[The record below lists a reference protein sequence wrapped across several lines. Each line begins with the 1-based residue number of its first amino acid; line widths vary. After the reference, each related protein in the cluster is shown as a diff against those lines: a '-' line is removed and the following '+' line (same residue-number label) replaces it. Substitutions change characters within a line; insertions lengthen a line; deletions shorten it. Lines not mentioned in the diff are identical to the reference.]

1 MAVGIETPI
10 DIAELRRR
18 LRTANPAA
26 LLVPPRILRRVIK
39 RDRRIAFVGLQV
51 PHRKSYVIGRD
62 ALAQLVT
69 HAELEIDSKCD
80 LPPTVI
86 LISRPEPEALA
97 GMPRGPALIKY
108 WRLLF
113 HARVHQAL
121 HERRLSEADV
131 QSRLERIGS
140 VECAEI
146 ARVLRQEKYLLPP
159 WTEGEVFEEFAAV
172 YLELRF
178 FDPAL
183 LPHYFP
189 SLDNLDAIDALLA
202 GDVDA
207 AELFEAT
214 RLAGAPDPV
223 SPIDDPDQRPV
234 SEPTSVD
241 DSHKSEKLYR
251 ALLNRGDRA
260 ARRGNV
266 VRAAIERFRA
276 ARLAPTHR
284 QLTDAHD
291 AARRALDRLIER
303 LRPAIHIDKED
314 AKDWER
320 LLIALLPR
328 AARGVWPP
336 EARLLYD
343 LQKVCVDHERPTF
356 APDLAEW
363 FYSAFRRPFVRP
375 LPHQPLVLAVKHLRG
390 ARDRL
395 TATRLAA
402 VDRHALTARLHVAL
416 HAAEH
421 RLRERLA
428 PILSECL
435 AGAGFRPQNYAE
447 EVSRDKLIDELLDR
461 IVERGFLNIGDVRD
475 AVSRNQLKQPD
486 LSGAVEFITGGP
498 ILRTNRRLADRAAG
512 VYRRGEIYLRWLQR
526 LSAACFGTVIG
537 RLLMLY
543 LVLPFG
549 GAFATVVFA
558 QEILHL
564 LHLPHHLHGQEQFL
578 KLREFELFHVDQFRL
593 VVIGIGLFY
602 LLLIHAPPFRGF
614 VMATLR
620 ALWWATRG
628 VFFDLPMAVYRWP
641 PVDWL
646 LKSRIGQFLFRCVV
660 KPLPAAA
667 LAWAA
672 LWGANVG
679 PLMTAFGVG
688 ATLIA
693 VSAFVNSRVGRDLEE
708 EVADWAARRW
718 DYFATIVPGLV
729 RLIADVFKSALES
742 LDRGLYSVDEW
753 LRFRGGQTRITLVF
767 KTILGFVWSVIAYAI
782 RLFVNV
788 FIEPT
793 VNPLK
798 HFPAVT
804 VTAKMLVP
812 FWIPITEA
820 FATPLMI
827 LGKPLA
833 YTLATFGL
841 HSLPGAA
848 GFLVWELKENWR
860 LYRANRP
867 STLRPVIV
875 GHHGETLLRLMK
887 PGIHSGTLPKL
898 YAKLRKAERTAHRSG
913 SWLPVRKLNARLH
926 EVEESIRHFVERELL
941 AFLHGVPAWADC
953 PIEVGAIDAASNR
966 IRIELRCDK
975 ICDQPASLEFTE
987 HAGLLQSWIAEPG
1000 WQSQLT
1006 PEQLA
1011 AWTLAWAGFEQK
1023 AGVIAAEP
1031 IAWDQ
1036 WVAAW
1041 DEIYSS
1047 HT

>member
-1 MAVGIETPI
+1 MATCTETPI
-10 DIAELRRR
+10 DIAELRRL

-39 RDRRIAFVGLQV
+39 RDRGIAFVGLQV
-51 PHRKSYVIGRD
+51 PHRKSYIIGRD
-62 ALAQLVT
+62 ALAQLAT
-69 HAELEIDSKCD
+69 HAELEIDSNCD

-159 WTEGEVFEEFAAV
+159 WTEAEIFEEFAAV
-172 YLELRF
+172 YLELRL

-223 SPIDDPDQRPV
+223 SPIDDPDQRAV

-260 ARRGNV
+260 ARGAMSFGPRSNDSAR
-266 VRAAIERFRA
+266 RAWPRHIVNSA
-276 ARLAPTHR
+276 
-284 QLTDAHD
+284 DAHD
-291 AARRALDRLIER
+291 AARRALDRLVDR
-303 LRPAIHIDKED
+303 LRPAIHIDEED

-328 AARGVWPP
+328 AARGVWPA

-390 ARDRL
+390 ARGRL

-402 VDRHALTARLHVAL
+402 VDRHALSARLHAAL

-428 PILSECL
+428 PILGECL

-486 LSGAVEFITGGP
+486 LSGPVEFIAGGP

-526 LSAACFGTVIG
+526 LSAACFGTIVG
-537 RLLMLY
+537 RLLTLY
-543 LVLPFG
+543 LFLPFG
-549 GAFATVVFA
+549 GAFATVVFG

-564 LHLPHHLHGQEQFL
+564 LRLPHHLHGQEQFL
-578 KLREFELFHVDQFRL
+578 KLREFELFHLDQFRL
-593 VVIGIGLFY
+593 RRDRRRP
-602 LLLIHAPPFRGF
+602 LLSAAHSRAAVSRVRDGN
-614 VMATLR
+614 LR
-620 ALWWATRG
+620 ARG
-628 VFFDLPMAVYRWP
+628 GRSAASSSICRWRSI
-641 PVDWL
+641 VGRR
-646 LKSRIGQFLFRCVV
+646 SIGSCEAQSVQFVFRCVV

-672 LWGANVG
+672 LWGR
-679 PLMTAFGVG
+679 M
-688 ATLIA
+688 
-693 VSAFVNSRVGRDLEE
+693 SAR
-708 EVADWAARRW
+708 
-718 DYFATIVPGLV
+718 
-729 RLIADVFKSALES
+729 
-742 LDRGLYSVDEW
+742 
-753 LRFRGGQTRITLVF
+753 
-767 KTILGFVWSVIAYAI
+767 
-782 RLFVNV
+782 
-788 FIEPT
+788 
-793 VNPLK
+793 
-798 HFPAVT
+798 
-804 VTAKMLVP
+804 
-812 FWIPITEA
+812 
-820 FATPLMI
+820 
-827 LGKPLA
+827 
-833 YTLATFGL
+833 
-841 HSLPGAA
+841 
-848 GFLVWELKENWR
+848 
-860 LYRANRP
+860 
-867 STLRPVIV
+867 
-875 GHHGETLLRLMK
+875 
-887 PGIHSGTLPKL
+887 
-898 YAKLRKAERTAHRSG
+898 
-913 SWLPVRKLNARLH
+913 
-926 EVEESIRHFVERELL
+926 
-941 AFLHGVPAWADC
+941 
-953 PIEVGAIDAASNR
+953 
-966 IRIELRCDK
+966 
-975 ICDQPASLEFTE
+975 
-987 HAGLLQSWIAEPG
+987 
-1000 WQSQLT
+1000 
-1006 PEQLA
+1006 
-1011 AWTLAWAGFEQK
+1011 
-1023 AGVIAAEP
+1023 
-1031 IAWDQ
+1031 
-1036 WVAAW
+1036 
-1041 DEIYSS
+1041 
-1047 HT
+1047 